1 MRRKWV
7 FGCIAL
13 ILLLSACGN
22 NPDGS
27 APLIA
32 TGFIEGKNYA
42 IVTLYGGRVADVL
55 VTEGQDIAMGE
66 ILVHLEDDNIRQA
79 VSQARAALD
88 AAEAQLRMLASNP
101 TNVDRT
107 AMDAAV
113 AAAET
118 ELIRAQAELDIL
130 VDAYDPYD
138 PPEAMLQP
146 AELNVAVASA
156 NLDLAEAQQALLLAG
171 APDGTRLAAEAAVRE
186 AEASLQLA
194 EEVLLRMSPAAP
206 IDGRIA
212 AILVQAGETVP
223 AGTTLLHMLDPDD
236 LVLTIYIPQER
247 LTSVSI
253 GDEVSIQVDAFP
265 GEEFT
270 GTVSSIAEEAQ
281 FTPSTVLTEEER
293 VKLVFEVS
301 IEIVDPQGRLHA
313 GMPADARILP

>member
-1 MRRKWV
+1 MRRLCFVGW
-7 FGCIAL
+7 IAF

-22 NPDGS
+22 NPDG
-27 APLIA
+27 AEPLVA
-32 TGFIEGKNYA
+32 TGFIEGKNYS
-42 IVTLYGGRVADVL
+42 IMTLYDGRVADVL
-55 VTEGQDIAMGE
+55 VSEGQDIDAGE
-66 ILVHLEDDNIRQA
+66 ILIQLEDDGILQA
-79 VSQARAALD
+79 VNQAQAALD
-88 AAEAQLRMLASNP
+88 AAGAQLRMLASNP

-118 ELIRAQAELDIL
+118 DMIRAQAELDIL

-138 PPEAMLQP
+138 PPETMLQP

-171 APDGTRLAAEAAVRE
+171 APEGSRLAAEAAVRE

-194 EEVLLRMSPAAP
+194 REVLMRMSPTAP

-212 AILVQAGETVP
+212 AILVQPGETVA
-223 AGTTLLHMLDPDD
+223 AGTTLLQMMDPDD
-236 LVLTIYIPQER
+236 LVLTIFIPQEQ
-247 LTSVSI
+247 LTNLSI
-253 GDEVSIQVDAFP
+253 GDEVAIQVDTFP
-265 GEEFT
+265 EEDFS
-270 GTVSSIAEEAQ
+270 GIVSSIAEEAQ

-293 VKLVFEVS
+293 VKLVFEVR
-301 IEIVDPQGRLHA
+301 IELDDPQGRLHA